1 MQKPSVHSIDY
12 NQSEGEMEIGNGL
25 IAEKIPVAASLPKI
39 ACVLP
44 ANSL

>member
-1 MQKPSVHSIDY
+1 MQKPSVPSFDY

-25 IAEKIPVAASLPKI
+25 IAEKISVAASLPKI

-44 ANSL
+44 ADSL